1 MAFLIPEVQHY
12 FIRADKHL
20 QFLLPGNG
28 FTSSYLSFHN
38 DLHWSQ
44 GVFCCCFFVFIF
56 ALEFA
61 GPLETTV
68 DVFHQFL
75 KTLSQFCFKYS
86 FCPIFFL
93 LSLGFKISVCWLS
106 YYFLSVLQLPES
118 SLPSVTIFKSMS
130 IITSAYILHS
140 FLLAWPNDNADEMK
154 TSTYATSTCSWTWM
168 EKNCFLVSFY
178 IHDSKNCPWCCQN
191 IML

>member
-44 GVFCCCFFVFIF
+44 GVFCCCLFVFIF

-106 YYFLSVLQLPES
+106 YYFLSVLTIS
-118 SLPSVTIFKSMS
+118 FVFFISVTLQAVFCTISFDIYPNLFILSSDVFKFP
-130 IITSAYILHS
+130 IKAVYPIL
-140 FLLAWPNDNADEMK
+140 
-154 TSTYATSTCSWTWM
+154 
-168 EKNCFLVSFY
+168 
-178 IHDSKNCPWCCQN
+178 
-191 IML
+191 